1 MSCFSSYFEFY
12 PGEDKDLEIVVNEH
26 DKIKNCKEPFDL
38 TGASSIT
45 VEVPATPSN
54 IVFSGAQVVVVNAVK
69 GQIKV
74 EVSAANTTIM
84 QNGPIVVKVVKNSKT
99 KIFVASG
106 ACKRL
111 ILSNC

>member
-12 PGEDKDLEIVVNEH
+12 PGEDKDLEVVVSEH

-54 IVFSGAQVVVVNAVK
+54 IVFSGAQVTVVNAVK
-69 GQIKV
+69 GKIKV
-74 EVSAANTTIM
+74 EVSAANTTLM
-84 QNGPIVVKVVKNSKT
+84 QNGPIVVKVVKNFKT